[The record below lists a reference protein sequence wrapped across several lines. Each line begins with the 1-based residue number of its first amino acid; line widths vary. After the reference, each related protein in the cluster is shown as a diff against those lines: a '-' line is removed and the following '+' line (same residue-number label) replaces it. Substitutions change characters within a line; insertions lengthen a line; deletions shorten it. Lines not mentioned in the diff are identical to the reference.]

1 MIVVVLDDCSHRETH
16 TLHAAALVPR
26 ESGTDPLRRI
36 RHIMCL
42 GFFWSITCARSCV
55 SQSVRQPASK

>member
-1 MIVVVLDDCSHRETH
+1 MIVQTH
-16 TLHAAALVPR
+16 TLHAAALAPR

-36 RHIMCL
+36 RHITCL

-55 SQSVRQPASK
+55 SQSVRQPTSK